1 MAFGK
6 SNQPQRRHRPKKVV
20 EIDEEEVREKREAKM
35 NAPIISTVI
44 SVVGSFVM
52 LGIVVMGAPYT
63 YGSQV
68 IHYSKKNI
76 DKAHE
81 FVKLSKNE
89 REDEDIDAKLLVDFT
104 TVITTPNDAK
114 TEAMKKVA
122 ATCRQ
127 GRASTLNA
135 ITPDKVHAAVKK
147 ATKFLTCAMPT
158 ERTRFCAADER
169 QLLVSQLMEY
179 KERRM
184 NAFAFEKYRAKRIED
199 HEAYRQTM
207 RDQGGKVPAALDFP
221 KAELD
226 VEVDAGLLRQL
237 RHLVANGYISAADFG
252 YYGLLVP
259 TEYHAALKNGADRFA
274 PCATRT

>member
-6 SNQPQRRHRPKKVV
+6 SNEPRRRHRPKKVV

-44 SVVGSFVM
+44 SVVGSIVM

-68 IHYSKKNI
+68 IHYSSKNI
-76 DKAHE
+76 DKAHQ
-81 FVKLSKNE
+81 FAKLSKGE
-89 REDEDIDAKLLVDFT
+89 RKKADIDAKLLVDFT
-104 TVITTPNDAK
+104 TIITTPNDARS
-114 TEAMKKVA
+114 EAMKKVA

-135 ITPDKVHAAVKK
+135 ITPDKVHGAVKK
-147 ATKFLTCAMPT
+147 ATKFLTCAMAT
-158 ERTRFCAADER
+158 ERARFCSADER

-184 NAFAFEKYRAKRIED
+184 NAFAFEKFRDKKIED
-199 HEAYRQTM
+199 HEMYRQAM
-207 RDQGGKVPAALDFP
+207 RDEGGIVPAPLKFAKVNLDP
-221 KAELD
+221 
-226 VEVDAGLLRQL
+226 EVDAGLLRQL
-237 RHLVANGYISAADFG
+237 KFLVSNGYISAADFG

-259 TEYHAALKNGADRFA
+259 TEYEPALNGGADRYA
-274 PCATRT
+274 PCGTKT